1 MAEFDLNPQDLAPLR
16 DTQAPAPNPAV
27 KAAAVAAALQAFRQQ
42 QNNCQASADHERIPD
57 AAMIA
62 AMQQPRETKMKKPSI
77 INKMTLSLMLA
88 GTVGL
93 VSYVSMEQWRAHPDF
108 VGAPVTTASLAKQAE
123 FEQLQSSLV
132 GESKPQQNG
141 AAETRATDAKAS
153 AEAAK
158 DRIDGIAAGGAAL
171 PTPMPEA
178 VVAPSAN
185 VVAAVAEPPQ
195 RKEEE
200 KLKPDAPAKIGN
212 VPTIIEPPKGWATP
226 AFIEAQQQANQQMIQ
241 RESQSGSNALPTPL
255 PNGSNVAPST
265 PSLKKLSVHD
275 FVTGGADAD
284 MAAQP
289 GYHDFG
295 RDKFD
300 AIKDNPIMEVA
311 AAPVSTFSI
320 DVDSSSYAFTRRA
333 LNEGHLPQ
341 KDAVRVEEMINYF
354 DYSYALPES
363 RETPFKPSITML
375 PTPWN
380 AKTMLLH
387 VGIKG
392 FDVPKDHRPEANLV
406 FLIDVSGSMDEPTKL
421 PLAKNALKMLVDTLQ
436 PTDHV
441 AIVTYAGNAGTVL
454 EPTAVSDKGKILQAI
469 DNLGAGGSTAGAEGI
484 RQAYNLAESHFVKGG
499 VNRVMLATDGDF
511 NVGITDQKE
520 LQSYIER
527 ERASGIFLSVLGF
540 GTGNYNDAMMQ
551 TLAQNGN
558 GVAAYIDNLNEARRV
573 LVDQANS
580 TLFPIAKD
588 VKIQVEFNPEMVSE
602 YRLIGY
608 ENRMLQREDF
618 NNDKVDAGDIGSGHA
633 VTALYEITPKNG
645 MKMVDDLRYGKVAE
659 LDDKKIADKKS
670 SGEYAFVKIRYKLPD
685 GDTSKLITRPVT
697 NNDLAGTCPPDTKCE
712 AVQPN
717 DDVRFTAAVAAFG
730 QLLRGGK
737 HTGSF
742 GYDDVINL
750 ANGAKG
756 KDDFGLRGEFVN
768 LVRLAKNVPAMPQD
782 K

>member
-1 MAEFDLNPQDLAPLR
+1 
-16 DTQAPAPNPAV
+16 
-27 KAAAVAAALQAFRQQ
+27 
-42 QNNCQASADHERIPD
+42 
-57 AAMIA
+57 
-62 AMQQPRETKMKKPSI
+62 MKKSLNFNRI
-77 INKMTLSLMLA
+77 TLSLVLA
-88 GTVGL
+88 GSVGL
-93 VSYVSMEQWRAHPDF
+93 VGYVSMQQWQAHPGF
-108 VGAPVTTASLAKQAE
+108 GAASVPSTTASLVKQAE
-123 FEQLQSSLV
+123 FERISNNIAGQA
-132 GESKPQQNG
+132 KPQQQVL
-141 AAETRATDAKAS
+141 ADVKAKAPEEIVAVNSRLDAAS
-153 AEAAK
+153 A
-158 DRIDGIAAGGAAL
+158 GA
-171 PTPMPEA
+171 
-178 VVAPSAN
+178 S
-185 VVAAVAEPPQ
+185 
-195 RKEEE
+195 
-200 KLKPDAPAKIGN
+200 
-212 VPTIIEPPKGWATP
+212 
-226 AFIEAQQQANQQMIQ
+226 
-241 RESQSGSNALPTPL
+241 ALPTPL
-255 PNGSNVAPST
+255 SQKLATSSDPAVGEAPRSSGEALKNVINNVAGKTAVESMRKDVMPLREMAVGGASIVDR
-265 PSLKKLSVHD
+265 LEAKKEARANNLPATILPVASSPIAAGMMQQ
-275 FVTGGADAD
+275 FRQADAD
-284 MAAQP
+284 TIAPPA
-289 GYHDFG
+289 YHDFG

-300 AIKDNPIMEVA
+300 AIKDNQIIEVA

-354 DYSYALPES
+354 DYDYALPES
-363 RETPFKPSITML
+363 RETPFKPSVTL
-375 PTPWN
+375 FSTPWN

-392 FDVPKDHRPEANLV
+392 FDLPKEHRPDANLV
-406 FLIDVSGSMDEPTKL
+406 FLIDVSGSMSEPTKL

-484 RQAYNLAESHFVKGG
+484 RQAYNLAEAHFVKGG

-588 VKIQVEFNPEMVSE
+588 VKIQVEFNPDMVSE

-618 NNDKVDAGDIGSGHA
+618 NNDKVDAGEIGAGHA

-645 MKMVDDLRYGKVAE
+645 MKMVDDLRYGKAATIE
-659 LDDKKIADKKS
+659 DKKETDKKA

-697 NNDLAGTCPPDTKCE
+697 DGDRSGYCPPDAKCE
-712 AVQPN
+712 ATRPN
-717 DDVRFTAAVAAFG
+717 DDAHFTAAVAAFG

-737 HTGSF
+737 YTGAF
-742 GYDDVINL
+742 NYDDIIKL
-750 ANGAKG
+750 ATEAKG
-756 KDDFGLRGEFVN
+756 KDEFGLRGEFVN
-768 LVRLAKNVPAMPQD
+768 LVRLAKSVPAMPQD
-782 K
+782 R

>member
-1 MAEFDLNPQDLAPLR
+1 MAEFEPNPQDLAPLR
-16 DTQAPAPNPAV
+16 AVQAPAPNPAA

-42 QNNCQASADHERIPD
+42 QNNSQASADHQRLPD

-93 VSYVSMEQWRAHPDF
+93 VSYVSMEQWRTHSDLAT
-108 VGAPVTTASLAKQAE
+108 APVTTASLAKQAE
-123 FEQLQSSLV
+123 FEQLQSRV
-132 GESKPQQNG
+132 IAENKPQQNG
-141 AAETRATDAKAS
+141 ASNIGSIDAKAPV
-153 AEAAK
+153 EADK
-158 DRIDGIAAGGAAL
+158 NRDDGAATGGAAL

-178 VVAPSAN
+178 ASAPSAN

-200 KLKPDAPAKIGN
+200 KLKADAPAKLGN
-212 VPTIIEPPKGWATP
+212 VPTIVEAPGGRATQAFIEAQSRNNNGVDAAKSEVYRQSKMGNAPTIIEPPGARKPDPYVGV
-226 AFIEAQQQANQQMIQ
+226 QK
-241 RESQSGSNALPTPL
+241 
-255 PNGSNVAPST
+255 
-265 PSLKKLSVHD
+265 SLFQD
-275 FVTGGADAD
+275 ETT
-284 MAAQP
+284 QP

-300 AIKDNPIMEVA
+300 AIKDNPIMEVD

-333 LNEGHLPQ
+333 LNDGHLPP

-354 DYSYALPES
+354 DYNYPLPES

-540 GTGNYNDAMMQ
+540 GVGNYNDAMMQ

-588 VKIQVEFNPEMVSE
+588 VKIQVEFNPDMVSE

-645 MKMVDDLRYGKVAE
+645 MKMVDDLRYGKTAE
-659 LDDKKIADKKS
+659 FDDKKNADKKA

-697 NNDLAGTCPPDTKCE
+697 DSDK
-712 AVQPN
+712 AVECALIADCVLPRAN

-737 HTGSF
+737 YTGSF